1 MINAAVL
8 GSPIAHSLSPFLHSM
23 AYKELAIA
31 ASYTAI
37 EVRAGDLSSF
47 LEQSD
52 LTCLSLTMPLKE
64 EAIALVADI
73 SPLAREISSGNTL
86 YRSADLWRLT
96 STDVDGFTY
105 ALDQHLVS
113 KVDRCLIIGAGAT
126 ARAALVAL
134 KQVAQEVVVVNRNPD
149 RIRLMDLAA
158 SGLKVSY
165 QPWEL
170 TDEINRSD
178 LVINTVPGKGSE
190 FFISSIKKPVGVLFE
205 VLYNPWPTELA
216 KAWISSGA
224 PVIDGLDLLIHQA
237 ISQVEIFSRRSVDR
251 LAMYALM
258 RPAAL
263 KVLG

>member
-1 MINAAVL
+1 
-8 GSPIAHSLSPFLHSM
+8 M
-23 AYKELAIA
+23 AYKELAIP

-37 EVRAGDLSSF
+37 EVRAGELSNF

-52 LTCLSLTMPLKE
+52 LTSLSLTMPLKE
-64 EAIALVADI
+64 EALALAANV
-73 SPLAREISSGNTL
+73 SPIAREVSSGNTM
-86 YRSADLWRLT
+86 YRTDDHWSLT

-105 ALDQHLVS
+105 ALNQHLIS
-113 KVDRCLIIGAGAT
+113 RVDRCLLIGAGAT
-126 ARAALVAL
+126 ARAALPAL
-134 KQVAQEVVVVNRNPD
+134 KNIAREVVVVNRNPD
-149 RIRLMDLAA
+149 RIRLMDQAA
-158 SGLKVSY
+158 SDLKVTY
-165 QPWEL
+165 LPWEL

-190 FFISSIKKPVGVLFE
+190 FFLSSIKSPVGVLFE

-216 KAWISSGA
+216 KAWTSSGA
-224 PVIDGLDLLIHQA
+224 QVIDGLDLLIHQA
-237 ISQVEIFSRRSVDR
+237 ISQVEVFSRQSVDR